1 MPTETETVTETET
14 ETETDDRGTGL
25 AGRVRRRLDA
35 RARGLVDEA
44 LAPVRRRLTAQSR
57 RIARLEAKLD
67 ERLPDAVRTAN
78 RTWAELERLQPQLA
92 AVEQRL
98 EELRQRVDTR
108 LDPGT
113 PGEQEEAHRLVD
125 AIRREH
131 EQIRSRMTAISWY
144 EERLRK
150 LEERVG
156 DA

>member
-1 MPTETETVTETET
+1 MPTETETEIDAEIDTATN
-14 ETETDDRGTGL
+14 DRATGL
-25 AGRVRRRLDA
+25 AGRVRQRLDA
-35 RARGLVDEA
+35 RVRGVVDEA

-78 RTWAELERLQPQLA
+78 RTYAELERLQPQLA

-113 PGEQEEAHRLVD
+113 TEEQAEAHRLVD

>member
-1 MPTETETVTETET
+1 MPTETETEIDTD
-14 ETETDDRGTGL
+14 TDDRATGL

-35 RARGLVDEA
+35 RVRGVVDEA
-44 LAPVRRRLTAQSR
+44 LAPVRRRLAAHGR

-78 RTWAELERLQPQLA
+78 RTFAELERLQPQLA

-113 PGEQEEAHRLVD
+113 AEEQQEAHRLVD

>member
-1 MPTETETVTETET
+1 MSQEPTTA
-14 ETETDDRGTGL
+14 DHGAGDRPTGIGARL
-25 AGRVRRRLDA
+25 RRRREEQV
-35 RARGLVDEA
+35 RALVEA
-44 LAPVRRRLTAQSR
+44 ELAPARQRLAAQGRRLG
-57 RIARLEAKLD
+57 RLESRLD
-67 ERLPDAVRTAN
+67 ERLPDAVGKAN
-78 RTWAELERLQPQLA
+78 RTYAELERLQPQLA

-113 PGEQEEAHRLVD
+113 VPEQQEAQRLVD
-125 AIRREH
+125 LIRAEH
-131 EQIRSRMTAISWY
+131 EQIRGRMTAISWY

>member
-1 MPTETETVTETET
+1 MPTETEP
-14 ETETDDRGTGL
+14 TETDDRETDDRETGL
-25 AGRVRRRLDA
+25 AGRVRKRLDA
-35 RARGLVDEA
+35 RVRGLVDEA

-78 RTWAELERLQPQLA
+78 RTYAELERLQPQLA

-113 PGEQEEAHRLVD
+113 AEEQEEARRLVD
-125 AIRREH
+125 LIRREH

>member
-1 MPTETETVTETET
+1 MSQAPTTP
-14 ETETDDRGTGL
+14 DREPDEKATGIGARL
-25 AGRVRRRLDA
+25 YRRRDA
-35 RARGLVDEA
+35 RVRGLVDEA
-44 LAPVRRRLTAQSR
+44 LAPVRARLAAQNRRLG
-57 RIARLEAKLD
+57 RLETRLD
-67 ERLPDAVRTAN
+67 ERLPDAVSKAN
-78 RTWAELERLQPQLA
+78 RTFAELERLQPQLA

-113 PGEQEEAHRLVD
+113 AEEQREAQRLVD
-125 AIRREH
+125 LIRREH
-131 EQIRSRMTAISWY
+131 EQIRGRMTAISWY

>member
-1 MPTETETVTETET
+1 MPTETEIDTD
-14 ETETDDRGTGL
+14 TETDDRPTGL
-25 AGRVRRRLDA
+25 GGRVRKRLDT
-35 RARGLVDEA
+35 RVRGVVDEA
-44 LAPVRRRLTAQSR
+44 LAPLRRRLAAQSR

-78 RTWAELERLQPQLA
+78 RTFAELERLQPQLA

-113 PGEQEEAHRLVD
+113 AEEQQEAHRLVD

>member
-1 MPTETETVTETET
+1 MPHDPTTPDRQP
-14 ETETDDRGTGL
+14 DDQPSGIG
-25 AGRVRRRLDA
+25 GRLRKRRDA
-35 RARGLVDEA
+35 RVSALVDEA
-44 LAPVRRRLTAQSR
+44 LAPVRQRLAAQGRRLG
-57 RIARLEAKLD
+57 RLETRLD
-67 ERLPDAVRTAN
+67 ERLPDAVSKAN
-78 RTWAELERLQPQLA
+78 RTYAELERLQPQLA

-108 LDPGT
+108 VDPGT
-113 PGEQEEAHRLVD
+113 AEEQQEAQRLVD
-125 AIRREH
+125 LIRTEH